1 MTGRKRLYLILVALC
16 FLGLSIAGPIDRLS
30 DRYTVQALSNAAVTF
45 AVARVMNG
53 VISVIQG
60 TRVSATPAGIGV
72 NLAVGEILDPLN
84 DLLEQFSWI
93 MLAATTSLGIQ
104 KILLA
109 IGPSLGFNLVLGL
122 SVFYLAVSLWS
133 RHRWL
138 RPQTGLKLVL
148 LVVVLRF
155 GMAMVVMANQLVFY
169 AFMLDDYQTSA
180 SLLEQ
185 SSADIE
191 RLNPSMS
198 GDAGSAARQ
207 VSNAGID
214 PGHQTALDGAR
225 GKATNAEE
233 ESWFAAIKRFYS
245 DTVDV
250 MNPTDRIEEIKQ
262 TSAAMMTHIFKLS
275 AIFVLQTMLIPIAF
289 LWLVY
294 RLFSRLVN
302 RNFGFVDESDEGG
315 FGKGVSESVSQSGEE

>member
-1 MTGRKRLYLILVALC
+1 MSAGKKYSIVIILLC
-16 FLGLSIAGPIDRLS
+16 LLGLSIAGPLDRLS
-30 DRYTVQALSNAAVTF
+30 DDYTDQALSNAAVTF

-60 TRVSATPAGIGV
+60 TRVSATPAGVGV

-93 MLAATTSLGIQ
+93 MLAATISLGIQ

-109 IGPSLGFNLVLGL
+109 IGPSVGFNLVLGL

-133 RHRWL
+133 KHRWL
-138 RPQTGLKLVL
+138 LPQVGLKLVL

-155 GMAMVVMANQLVFY
+155 GIAAVVMANQLVFY
-169 AFMLDDYQTSA
+169 AFMQDDYQTSA
-180 SLLEQ
+180 HILEQ
-185 SSADIE
+185 TSADIE

-198 GDAGSAARQ
+198 SDA
-207 VSNAGID
+207 VSVSGKASSENAGIYPD
-214 PGHQTALDGAR
+214 HPSTLDSAKR
-225 GKATNAEE
+225 KANNAEE
-233 ESWFAAIKRFYS
+233 ETWFSAIKRFYS

-250 MNPTDRIEEIKQ
+250 MNPADRIEEIKQ
-262 TSAAMMTHIFKLS
+262 SSAAMIAHIFKLS
-275 AIFVLQTMLIPIAF
+275 AIFVLQTIFIPLVF

-294 RLFSRLVN
+294 RLCAWLIKLDF
-302 RNFGFVDESDEGG
+302 D
-315 FGKGVSESVSQSGEE
+315 KSGRFIFQ

>member
-1 MTGRKRLYLILVALC
+1 MAGKKRLYLILVALC
-16 FLGLSIAGPIDRLS
+16 LLGLSIAGPVDRLS
-30 DRYTVQALSNAAVTF
+30 GRYTDQALSNAAVTF

-60 TRVSATPAGIGV
+60 TRVSATPAGVGV

-109 IGPSLGFNLVLGL
+109 IGPSMGFNLVLGL
-122 SVFYLAVSLWS
+122 SVLYLAISLWS
-133 RHRWL
+133 KNRWL
-138 RPQTGLKLVL
+138 RPQIGFKLVL

-155 GMAMVVMANQLVFY
+155 GMAVVVMANQLVFY
-169 AFMLDDYQTSA
+169 AFMQDDYQTSA
-180 SLLEQ
+180 HILEQ
-185 SSADIE
+185 TSADIE

-198 GDAGSAARQ
+198 GDAVSSAGQARTE
-207 VSNAGID
+207 NAGND
-214 PGHQTALDGAR
+214 PGQRSALDSAK
-225 GKATNAEE
+225 GKAKYAEE
-233 ESWFAAIKRFYS
+233 ESWFSAIKRFYS

-250 MNPTDRIEEIKQ
+250 INPADRIEEIKLA
-262 TSAAMMTHIFKLS
+262 SAAMMTHIFKLA
-275 AIFVLQTMLIPIAF
+275 AIFVLQTILIPVAF

-294 RLFSRLVN
+294 RLFSWLVN
-302 RNFGFVDESDEGG
+302 HTFELVDENDA
-315 FGKGVSESVSQSGEE
+315 SGLEKR

>member
-1 MTGRKRLYLILVALC
+1 MAGKKRLYLILVALC
-16 FLGLSIAGPIDRLS
+16 LLGLSIAGPVDRLS
-30 DRYTVQALSNAAVTF
+30 SHYTDQALSNAAVTF

-53 VISVIQG
+53 VVSVIQG
-60 TRVSATPAGIGV
+60 TRVSATPAGVGV

-109 IGPSLGFNLVLGL
+109 IGPSMGFNLVLGL

-133 RHRWL
+133 KHRWL

-155 GMAMVVMANQLVFY
+155 GMAVVVMANQLVFY
-169 AFMLDDYQTSA
+169 AYMQDDYQTSA
-180 SLLEQ
+180 HILEQ
-185 SSADIE
+185 TSADIE

-198 GDAGSAARQ
+198 GDAVSSAGQA
-207 VSNAGID
+207 SNAGNVPD
-214 PGHQTALDGAR
+214 QRTTSGSTR
-225 GKATNAEE
+225 GKAGDIEQQ
-233 ESWFAAIKRFYS
+233 SWFSAIKRFFS

-250 MNPTDRIEEIKQ
+250 INPADRIEEIKRA
-262 TSAAMMTHIFKLS
+262 SAAMMTHIFKLA
-275 AIFVLQTMLIPIAF
+275 AIFVLQTILIPIAF

-294 RLFSRLVN
+294 RLFTWLVNYTFELADGSSASRLEK
-302 RNFGFVDESDEGG
+302 R
-315 FGKGVSESVSQSGEE
+315 